1 MKKQSYTREIVVSAD
16 PSMAYR
22 ALTQEIDR
30 WWAPQSDVISSVGDQ
45 VSFRFPPTTWTMQV
59 SRLIPGRLIELE
71 CIEAN
76 HIYEGAPDTIREEW
90 IGTTLIWELEEVEEQ
105 TRIGFV
111 HQGLVPKLDCY
122 EICEAGW
129 DHYFVNE
136 LQQYLNKKESAASI
150 ELTGA
155 NAT

>member
-1 MKKQSYTREIVVSAD
+1 MKTQSYSRQISVSAD
-16 PSMAYR
+16 PSAAYR
-22 ALTQEIDR
+22 ALTKDIDK
-30 WWAPQSDVISSVGDQ
+30 WWGSTSDVISSVGDT
-45 VSFRFPPTTWTMQV
+45 VTIYFPPTSWTMRAN
-59 SRLIPGRLIELE
+59 RLIPGRLIELE

-76 HIYEGAPDTIREEW
+76 HIYEGAPETIREEW
-90 IGTTLIWELEEVEEQ
+90 VGTTLVWEIVKVGKQ
-105 TRIGFV
+105 TRIDFV
-111 HQGLVPKLDCY
+111 HKGLVPLLDCY

-155 NAT
+155 DAT